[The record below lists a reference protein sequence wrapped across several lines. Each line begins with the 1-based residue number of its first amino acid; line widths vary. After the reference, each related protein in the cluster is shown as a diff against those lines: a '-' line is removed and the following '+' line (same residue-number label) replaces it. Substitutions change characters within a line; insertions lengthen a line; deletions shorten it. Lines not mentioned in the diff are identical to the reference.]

1 MEPLARPFIKGI
13 MDAVVEEL
21 SFRMVA
27 FREERARTQVIA
39 FDRRTYPALIKL
51 HLNERS
57 AIVNER
63 RNSRDCELWER
74 KRQMEVFLK
83 RAYEEPVSTDGFR
96 VMVDRLSP
104 RGKGKAI
111 SVWMPG
117 RKILRQQR
125 S

>member
-1 MEPLARPFIKGI
+1 

-96 VMVDRLSP
+96 VLVDRLWP
-104 RGKGKAI
+104 RAKGKAI